1 MEKII
6 VELKKKIES
15 YNLPE
20 GLEVIPS
27 YASIKSS
34 KEELYKKYSNTVM
47 TYNSVCDTLSKLQ
60 FSSITVDRLLKE
72 LPNSNEVYSRQK
84 LFSTEL
90 KSLKDEIKG
99 MIESYKYLKDGLEA
113 TVRFYSSVQYI
124 LTSYRMED
132 C

>member
-47 TYNSVCDTLSKLQ
+47 TYNRVCDTLSKLQ

>member
-15 YNLPE
+15 YSLPE
-20 GLEVIPS
+20 GLEVIPP
-27 YASIKSS
+27 YTSIKTS
-34 KEELYKKYSNTVM
+34 KEELYRKYSNTVM
-47 TYNSVCDTLSKLQ
+47 TYNRVCDTLSKLQ
-60 FSSITVDRLLKE
+60 FSSITIDRLLRE
-72 LPNSNEVYSRQK
+72 LPSSNEIFSKQK

-90 KSLKDEIKG
+90 KNMKDETKG
-99 MIESYKYLKDGLEA
+99 LIESYKYLKDGLEA

-124 LTSYRMED
+124 LTSYRMD